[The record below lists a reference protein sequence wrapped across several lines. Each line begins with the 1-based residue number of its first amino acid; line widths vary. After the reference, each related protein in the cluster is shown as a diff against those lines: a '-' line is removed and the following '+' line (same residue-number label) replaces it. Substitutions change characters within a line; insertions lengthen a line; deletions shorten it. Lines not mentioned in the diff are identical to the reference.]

1 MTRPAVGTLI
11 PLLRGG
17 GGGVELPEGWNQ
29 IVTARALD
37 DISEGDPVT
46 LSYLRPS
53 WGENLGPAPIDL
65 SPLVDIGYVQKGS
78 LSASAD
84 FRYFVHVKGFWDSEK
99 SPEVSFY
106 EWSEGVLNKID
117 FPSWHFL
124 WLKMDKT
131 GRYMIGNYRKDSY
144 RNEYKFIRRDGT
156 SFSVLDPVDT
166 LNYFSGIGKQNVA
179 FSSDSKYLSIGYN
192 RLRVHYD
199 LEDGPHYL
207 LAFVEIT
214 PPSRVYSV
222 EWMPDSRVFF
232 VGLRNS
238 PFIKAYLLTDT
249 HQIEEVA
256 VEGLNVSSSVRKLA
270 WSNDSRFLACELVP
284 EGDFDPTLIEI
295 FKHDGNMNFEKVATV
310 DTSDPYFRQVT
321 SILFTPDSN
330 FFIAGKRIYEI
341 TPEDDFVLT
350 QQEYIENIPVPNS
363 DFVIHDILVKDDMSL
378 IVYTRPV
385 WPFTSDPPSEAEYPM
400 VFGPAASPENV
411 FKRLVYKDDLRKINS
426 SNQLGVAL
434 DTTESGASGR
444 LVVFSKLNEVT

>member
-29 IVTARALD
+29 IVTARALEN
-37 DISEGDPVT
+37 ISVGDPVT

-65 SPLVDIGYVQKGS
+65 SPLVDIGEYVGRGS

-84 FRYFVHVKGFWDSEK
+84 FRYFVHVKGFWDREK
-99 SPEVSFY
+99 FPEVSFY
-106 EWSEGVLNKID
+106 EWSEGVLNKMD
-117 FPSWHFL
+117 FPAWHFL

-131 GRYMIGNYRKDSY
+131 GRFMIGSYRKDSY
-144 RNEYKFIRRDGT
+144 TNEYKFIRRDGT
-156 SFSVLDPVDT
+156 SFSVLSPADDP
-166 LNYFSGIGKQNVA
+166 YYYRGIGRQNVA
-179 FSSDSKYLSIGYN
+179 FSSDSKYLLVGYN

-199 LEDGPHYL
+199 METSKYYL
-207 LAFVEIT
+207 PSVEIT
-214 PPSRVYSV
+214 TPSRVYST

-238 PFIKAYLLTDT
+238 PFIKAYLLTDN
-249 HQIEEVA
+249 HEIEEVA

-284 EGDFDPTLIEI
+284 DGDFDPTPLEI
-295 FKHDGNMNFEKVATV
+295 FKHDGNMNFEKVATL
-310 DTSDPYFRQVT
+310 DIEPSLYHYQET
-321 SILFTPDSN
+321 SILFSPDSN
-330 FFIAGKRIYEI
+330 FFIAGRRIYEI
-341 TPEDDFVLT
+341 TPEDDFVVT
-350 QQEYIENIPVPNS
+350 QQEYIENIPVPDS
-363 DFVIHDILVKDDMSL
+363 GRIIHDILVKDDMSL
-378 IVYTRPV
+378 IVYTRPGA
-385 WPFTSDPPSEAEYPM
+385 TDYPM

-411 FKRLVYKDDLRKINS
+411 FKRLVYKDDLRKIDS

-434 DTTESGASGR
+434 DTTGSGASGR
-444 LVVFSKLNEVT
+444 LVVFSKFNEMT

>member
-29 IVTARALD
+29 VVTARALEN
-37 DISEGDPVT
+37 ISEGDPVT

-65 SPLVDIGYVQKGS
+65 SPLVDIGEYVGRGS

-99 SPEVSFY
+99 FPEVSFY
-106 EWSEGVLNKID
+106 EWSEGVLNKMD
-117 FPSWHFL
+117 FPKRHFL

-131 GRYMIGNYRKDSY
+131 GRYMIGSYRKDSY
-144 RNEYKFIRRDGT
+144 TQDYKFIRRDGT
-156 SFSVLDPVDT
+156 SFSLLDPFDDS
-166 LNYFSGIGKQNVA
+166 YSYRGISRQNVA
-179 FSSDSKYLSIGYN
+179 FSSDSKYLSVGDY

-199 LEDGPHYL
+199 METRQYL
-207 LAFVEIT
+207 LPSVEIV
-214 PPSRVYSV
+214 PPSRVYST

-232 VGLRNS
+232 VGLRYA

-295 FKHDGNMNFEKVATV
+295 FKHDGNMNFEKVTTLD
-310 DTSDPYFRQVT
+310 DTDPYHYSET

-330 FFIAGKRIYEI
+330 YFIAGRRIYEI

-350 QQEYIENIPVPNS
+350 QQEYIENIPISSSSFDP
-363 DFVIHDILVKDDMSL
+363 IHDILVKDDMSL

-385 WPFTSDPPSEAEYPM
+385 WPYTSDPPSDAEYPM

-411 FKRLVYKDDLRKINS
+411 FQRLVYRRFKKNRLFKPVGGSFRHYR
-426 SNQLGVAL
+426 
-434 DTTESGASGR
+434 GR
-444 LVVFSKLNEVT
+444 LIGETRCIFKVQ